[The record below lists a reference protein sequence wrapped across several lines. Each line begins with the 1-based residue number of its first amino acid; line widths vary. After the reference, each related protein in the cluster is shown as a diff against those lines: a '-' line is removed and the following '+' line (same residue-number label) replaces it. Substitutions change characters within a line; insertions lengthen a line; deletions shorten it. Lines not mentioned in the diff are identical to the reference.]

1 MVVAGLGTGAV
12 LRIVAGRGRFGTFVA
27 AAHLPMLYHV
37 VVTIFAGFRAGVEPL
52 HVGLFA
58 LGGLELLGT
67 GAYLGRRMTAR
78 RPWWAA
84 FIPAMTLAAY
94 LLLAV
99 LPFGYAL
106 RGVAASFD
114 TVPLFGAVLATIFTT
129 SALLPFAP
137 PPVTAARVRR

>member
-1 MVVAGLGTGAV
+1 VV
-12 LRIVAGRGRFGTFVA
+12 
-27 AAHLPMLYHV
+27 YHV
-37 VVTIFAGFRAGVEPL
+37 VVTVLAGFRAGVEPL
-52 HVGLFA
+52 HVGLYA
-58 LGGLELLGT
+58 VGSVVLMAIGM
-67 GAYLGRRMTAR
+67 YLGRRMTAR

-84 FIPAMTLAAY
+84 FMPGMTLAAY

-106 RGVAASFD
+106 RAAGASFD

-137 PPVTAARVRR
+137 PPVTGPRLPRFPWQR